1 MKKEINIAETE
12 WKIMEVLWQNPD
24 ITITEIKSNLS
35 ETGWSDSTIKTLVRR
50 LCGKGAVSV
59 DEGKSPFVYSP
70 VVSEKECKIKETKSF
85 IDKVYHGSLKLLMAN
100 LVTDSSL
107 SRDDELKL
115 MEIIE
120 KMEDGEKQ

>member
-1 MKKEINIAETE
+1 M
-12 WKIMEVLWQNPD
+12 
-24 ITITEIKSNLS
+24 
-35 ETGWSDSTIKTLVRR
+35 
-50 LCGKGAVSV
+50 
-59 DEGKSPFVYSP
+59 YSP
-70 VVSEKECKIKETKSF
+70 AVSEKECKIKETKSF